1 MSNRPTLVGIAASLR
16 NARWGAGNRGLV
28 NQLSSISNKEAL
40 FSFLKRE
47 SELHLENFVAAGRK
61 EGKAFTEIY
70 ANLRKSNGEVGLS
83 NTEVALAGALWA
95 AQREGVAID
104 HLSLT
109 EYFTANNE
117 IRNPK
122 ELRRRIMEAD
132 GLLISGPVYFGDRGS
147 PAESLVDFI
156 ASDPQLTDAVEGK
169 LYGGIAVGA
178 KRNGGQ
184 ETTLIYQML
193 DMVQLGFLAV
203 GNDHETTAQ
212 YGGTGHAGDVGTMH
226 KDNYGLDT
234 SLGVGRRM
242 ARVLKTSNGGH
253 QLAKVPRVLFII
265 LRDSNGLALSEVN
278 KLVARFSGR
287 LEATTLD
294 VTKANVKRCIAC
306 DICPTHI
313 DVDESYR
320 CIIKSKT
327 DDFDTF
333 HKQLLHHDL
342 IVPIVA
348 AVRDRTSILSN
359 YQSFIERTRYL
370 RRGDYVL
377 GDNLIAPLT
386 FEEAGAHHSYGV
398 RMMTSFLRHHTI
410 VTRPIVGLLRDKELT
425 NRDELD
431 FEFLRALR
439 LTEHHAAGR
448 LGEVGLM
455 HAVKYNPVGY
465 VLSAN
470 KDLED
475 ERMQTREK
483 MVEARERR
491 LASDAIERLAG
502 QAMRKTGSD

>member
-1 MSNRPTLVGIAASLR
+1 M
-16 NARWGAGNRGLV
+16 
-28 NQLSSISNKEAL
+28 
-40 FSFLKRE
+40 
-47 SELHLENFVAAGRK
+47 
-61 EGKAFTEIY
+61 
-70 ANLRKSNGEVGLS
+70 RKSNGEVGLS

-117 IRNPK
+117 IRNPE

-147 PAESLVDFI
+147 LAESLLDFI
-156 ASDPQLTDAVEGK
+156 ASDPLLSRSADGK

-193 DMVQLGFLAV
+193 DMVELGFLAV

-226 KDNYGLDT
+226 KDSYGLDT
-234 SLGVGRRM
+234 SLGAGRRM
-242 ARVLKTSNGGH
+242 ARVLRTNSGRH
-253 QLAKVPRVLFII
+253 QLSKVPRVLFVI
-265 LRDSNGLALSEVN
+265 LRESNGLALREVN
-278 KLVARFSGR
+278 ELVGRFVGQF
-287 LEATTLD
+287 EVTILD

-320 CIIKSKT
+320 CIIRSKT
-327 DDFDTF
+327 DDFDEF
-333 HKQLLHHDL
+333 HGRLLHHDL

-348 AVRDRTSILSN
+348 AVRDRASISSN

-370 RRGDYVL
+370 RRGDYAL
-377 GDNLIAPLT
+377 GDTLVAPLI
-386 FEEAGAHHSYGV
+386 FEEAGVHHSYAI
-398 RMMTSFLRHHTI
+398 RMMTSFLRHHT
-410 VTRPIVGLLRDKELT
+410 VLTRPIVGSIHSRGLT
-425 NRDELD
+425 NKDEVDL
-431 FEFLRALR
+431 EFTRALR
-439 LTEHHAAGR
+439 LSERHAAGR

-475 ERMQTREK
+475 QRMHKREK

-491 LASDAIERLAG
+491 LANEAIDRLARPT
-502 QAMRKTGSD
+502 MRKTGSD